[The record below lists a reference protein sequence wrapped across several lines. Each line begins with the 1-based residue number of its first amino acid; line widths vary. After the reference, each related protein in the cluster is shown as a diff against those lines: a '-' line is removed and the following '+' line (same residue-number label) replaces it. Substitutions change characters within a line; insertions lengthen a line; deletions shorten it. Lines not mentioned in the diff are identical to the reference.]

1 MIKRHKRQTKSVGQ
15 DLEILKTLK
24 NPSFFNR
31 LLRKSGDGRTMSLL
45 KPRERSKP
53 RSSFSMMGQVTP
65 NSLSLGHFFPNKAR
79 SEKHNKLLDKNKS
92 GRKRGRRLAGG
103 MRRWKSSLD
112 ILKKGL
118 DVVALKN
125 NMRKQRLN
133 QIFYVRKKV
142 KTVRRK
148 MRDFNNN
155 TVMKLDLMD
164 VESRQ
169 LFTVKQKQLKRHE
182 VKKKSRMNIRASRSA
197 QFIEKKRSLAPR
209 TKTKTKKRLKQNFL
223 SGTKFF
229 KIKSREVY
237 I

>member
-1 MIKRHKRQTKSVGQ
+1 MIRRHRRQTKSVGQ
-15 DLEILKTLK
+15 ELEILKTLK
-24 NPSFFNR
+24 NPTFFNH
-31 LLRKSGDGRTMSLL
+31 LLRKSGNGQTMSLL
-45 KPRERSKP
+45 KPRERCKP

-65 NSLSLGHFFPNKAR
+65 NSLSLVHFFPNKAR
-79 SEKHNKLLDKNKS
+79 SEKHNKLLDKNKLRRR
-92 GRKRGRRLAGG
+92 GGRRLAGG

-118 DVVALKN
+118 DVVALKD

-155 TVMKLDLMD
+155 SVMKLDLMD
-164 VESRQ
+164 VDSRQ
-169 LFTVKQKQLKRHE
+169 LFTMKQKQLKTHE
-182 VKKKSRMNIRASRSA
+182 ITKRSRIKIRASRSA

-209 TKTKTKKRLKQNFL
+209 TKIKTKKRLKQNFL

-229 KIKSREVY
+229 KIKSRED
-237 I
+237 